1 MNKNIL
7 KYANEVTAKINNIT
21 QLLTGETGLTD
32 GLLGDI
38 YCCVFDMVKEYLI
51 PVVVKEINDDEF
63 DNMVTRI
70 MYAEK
75 EDEINDIIKKY
86 CIVSE

>member
-7 KYANEVTAKINNIT
+7 KYANEVTVKINHIT
-21 QLLTGETGLTD
+21 QLLTGETGLCE
-32 GLLGDI
+32 GVLGDI
-38 YCCVFDMVKEYLI
+38 YCCVYNMVKEYLT

-63 DNMVTRI
+63 NNMVTMI

-86 CIVSE
+86 CRE